1 MSAEAESLPIAG
13 TETRI
18 VDFSVSGMH
27 CANCATQVERA
38 LRDVPGVQAAAVN
51 FALESARV
59 EADAAVQTSALAA
72 AAEQAGF
79 TAQFDAGANNGDT
92 RALIRD
98 VAIAGLLTLPL
109 AAQMLFPLFG
119 WHNHLPGL
127 VQFALA
133 LPVQAY
139 IGRRFYR
146 GAWASLRN
154 RAANMDVL
162 VVLGT
167 TTAFLY
173 SVYRTLSGTE
183 SQGLYFE
190 ASAVIITLV
199 LLGKLLETRAKN
211 RATGAI
217 QALMAL
223 TPLIAKRLAE
233 GGAVEEIPVSLI
245 RTGDLL
251 HIAPGDTV
259 PVDGIIVR
267 GAADMDERHLTGES
281 LPVHRGEG
289 AAVAAGSG
297 NLTGLLTVRATAVG
311 RDTRLARIT
320 ELVRT
325 AQSKKAP
332 IQKLVDRISA
342 VFVPAIVIVA
352 TLSFAGW
359 MLTDAGVEPAVL
371 AAVSVLII
379 ACPCALGLAAPAAVA
394 AGLGAAARSGILVA
408 DLEAVQRAGAVDTV
422 VFDKTGTLTKGEPR
436 IADIDWADGK
446 EDTEAL
452 SLAAAVQAKN
462 DHPLARSF
470 ATLSDATGGPERAVD
485 AFAVIPGKG
494 VRAAVEGN
502 AVLLGSAVLME
513 EQGIEIPAALR
524 GGPTAGTSV
533 YLAIAGTC
541 RARIRIV
548 DEIRGESV
556 GAVAALTETG
566 HRTLLL
572 SGDAQT
578 EVNRIADALSI
589 DEAVGGLGPE
599 DKAEAIGR
607 LQQQGGS
614 VAMVGDGINDAP
626 ALATADLG
634 LAMGDGANVAIQTAG
649 ITLMRPD
656 PRLAGAALDISKRTL
671 AKIRQNL
678 FWAFAY
684 NVVGIPLAAL
694 GYLSPALAG
703 AAMAMSSICV
713 VGNAVLLTAW
723 RPALRE
729 PGR

>member
-1 MSAEAESLPIAG
+1 MSLQAETLSDAKP
-13 TETRI
+13 ETRI
-18 VDFSVSGMH
+18 VDFGVSGMH

-38 LRDVPGVQAAAVN
+38 LRAVPGVQAVAVN

-59 EADAAVQTSALAA
+59 EADTGVQTSALAA
-72 AAEQAGF
+72 AAERAGYPVRLDQSAEDGAAR
-79 TAQFDAGANNGDT
+79 TLMREVAVAGM
-92 RALIRD
+92 
-98 VAIAGLLTLPL
+98 LTLPL
-109 AAQMLFPLFG
+109 VSQMLFPLFG
-119 WHNHLPGL
+119 WAYHLPGE

-139 IGRRFYR
+139 IGRRFYL

-173 SVYRTLSGTE
+173 SVYLTLTDAE
-183 SQGLYFE
+183 SHGLYFE

-199 LLGKLLETRAKN
+199 LLGKLMETRAKD

-223 TPLIAKRLAE
+223 TPMTAKRMTE
-233 GGAVEEIPVSLI
+233 RGETEEIPISQV
-245 RTGDLL
+245 RVGDLL
-251 HIAPGDTV
+251 YIAPGDTV
-259 PVDGIIVR
+259 PVDGVIAG

-297 NLTGLLTVRATAVG
+297 NLTGILTVKATAVG

-320 ELVRT
+320 DLVRT

-342 VFVPAIVIVA
+342 VFVPAIVAIA
-352 TLSFAGW
+352 GMAFAVWLWTGAD
-359 MLTDAGVEPAVL
+359 LEPAVL

-408 DLEAVQRAGAVDTV
+408 DLDAVERAGTVDTV
-422 VFDKTGTLTKGEPR
+422 VFDKTGTLTKGEPK
-436 IADIDWADGK
+436 IAGVDWANGLQDA
-446 EDTEAL
+446 EAL
-452 SLAAAVQAKN
+452 AIAAAVQAKN
-462 DHPLARSF
+462 DHPLARPFLSF
-470 ATLSDATGGPERAVD
+470 AGAAGDADLTVEE
-485 AFAVIPGKG
+485 FAMIPGRG
-494 VRAAVEGN
+494 VRASVGGK
-502 AVLLGSAVLME
+502 AVLLGSAALMADQE
-513 EQGIEIPAALR
+513 IDIPAALQN
-524 GGPTAGTSV
+524 GGAAGTHV
-533 YLAIAGTC
+533 YLAITGVC
-541 RARIRIV
+541 RARFQIL
-548 DEIRGESV
+548 DEIRGESAD
-556 GAVAALTETG
+556 AVAVLTSTG
-566 HRTLLL
+566 RRTLLL
-572 SGDAQT
+572 SGDSQI
-578 EVNRIADALSI
+578 EVDRIAGVLAI
-589 DEAVGGLGPE
+589 DEAAGGLGPE
-599 DKAEAIGR
+599 DKAETIR
-607 LQQQGGS
+607 HLQRQGGS

-656 PRLAGAALDISKRTL
+656 PRLAGAALEISKRTL
-671 AKIRQNL
+671 SKIRQNL
-678 FWAFAY
+678 FWAFIY

-703 AAMAMSSICV
+703 AAMAMSSVCV

-723 RPALRE
+723 RPNLKGPRT
-729 PGR
+729 